1 MKYVKIIFLFFLIFS
16 TIISSQQSSKK
27 VAFFIADN
35 FPTADIPPIGNSEL
49 EKLASNYNS
58 QVLNGVQSLN
68 SNLNT
73 KNFSLLVLP
82 YGSAFP
88 LDAWQVI
95 LNFLNDGG
103 SIVNIGGSPFYQP
116 VLQQDSVWTSGLPQQ
131 TFARKLMIGPAEK
144 IELQSEEF
152 YTPVK
157 TVVMNNFLFN
167 ENELTNPTAVYEL
180 TYRFTIQKD
189 FATEDG
195 SSGPRDAIVRP
206 LVHMINKSN
215 YPFAAPIIEIDRL
228 QGSSAGG
235 RWIFSTSN
243 AKHSISLIKKLID
256 RALQGAFE
264 FTANPIFASIYNNE
278 IPLIR
283 INLFQPSNSSNKPV
297 NINVTLRNDKNK
309 VLLTKKYELTGT
321 NDFKTATIS
330 LDGYYSAGF
339 YSVDIEAENINQQN
353 NKIVTGFWVRDKN
366 YLFNTPQ
373 ITVSKDWLRKD
384 GKVFPVIGTTYMA
397 SDVHRKFLFEP
408 NPYIWMKDFERMKR
422 SGINFIRTGLWNS
435 WSRIML
441 DRGAVDE
448 SFLRALDA
456 YVMTAVKNEIVV
468 CFNFFAFTPPL
479 NGGTNPY
486 LDPRALDWQKTLIT
500 LITTRYK
507 DNGWVHYD
515 LINEPSYSPP
525 NDIWKNSPVGDS
537 YEKAEWQKWINK
549 KYNITATGLQNKR
562 RDATGDIHSPPSE
575 SELSYRIYKED
586 RRPRKA
592 IDFNLFTQDV
602 VTNWADTLTR
612 TIKSVSN
619 TLVTLG
625 QDEGGTSTRPSQQFH
640 YTAIDYTSI
649 HTWWLND
656 DLLWDGLITKVPEKP
671 NLVSETGL
679 MRLEDIDGE
688 PWRTPTIAKNLLDR
702 KFALGFASRGAGIVQ
717 WAWNINPYMPID
729 NESAIGFFR
738 PDGTAK
744 LEIETLGKY
753 SKFFDDAKNFI
764 EDYEPAEVIVVI
776 PHTKIFA
783 GRKNGDLSTKRL
795 VRTITD
801 HFGVTPPL
809 ISEYKLTTVRLA
821 NAKLVIIPSAE
832 FINDEAARVLNNA
845 SLNGT
850 KILFTGSLEG
860 NSYGEISESISRLGL
875 INKSTPVSLYEK
887 YIKQNNQTN
896 AETIATFDNQ
906 QSEFIKKC
914 AAENLYSNNNI
925 FHEPLPLEL
934 AKEKEPLIDLLK
946 YILTKSSIE
955 YYYDETPLSTNIL
968 FMKNNF
974 LVVLVNESSVDLT
987 KNLNLGNISIS
998 TKVKAGQSKLLM
1010 INRQSGK
1017 IISETD

>member
-88 LDAWQVI
+88 LDAWQTI

-309 VLLTKKYELTGT
+309 VLLTKKHELTGT

-549 KYNITATGLQNKR
+549 KYNITATGLQNKW

-783 GRKNGDLSTKRL
+783 GRKNGELSTKRL

>member
-1 MKYVKIIFLFFLIFS
+1 MKSAKKILLLFLIVS
-16 TIISSQQSSKK
+16 TIIYSQQSSKK

-35 FPTADIPPIGNSEL
+35 FPAIDVPVIVNSEL
-49 EKLASNYNS
+49 EKLAANYNYQILKS
-58 QVLNGVQSLN
+58 VESLN
-68 SNLNT
+68 NNLNT
-73 KNFSLLVLP
+73 TNFSLLVLP

-88 LDAWQVI
+88 LDAWQTI
-95 LNFLNDGG
+95 LNFLNSGG
-103 SIVNIGGSPFYQP
+103 SIINIGGSPFYQP
-116 VLQQDSVWTSGLPQQ
+116 VLWQDSVWTLGIPQQ
-131 TFARKLMIGPAEK
+131 TFARKLMIGPADK
-144 IELQSEEF
+144 IELQSNRF
-152 YTPVK
+152 YSPVK
-157 TVVMNNFLFN
+157 TIAMNNFLFD
-167 ENELTNPTAVYEL
+167 ENELKNLTTVYEL

-189 FATEDG
+189 FAVEDG
-195 SSGPRDAIVRP
+195 SSGPRDAIIRP
-206 LVHMINKSN
+206 LAHMINKSN

-228 QGSSAGG
+228 QGSNAGG

-243 AKHSISLIKKLID
+243 AQHSVTLIKKLID
-256 RALQGAFE
+256 RALQGALE
-264 FTANPIFASIYNNE
+264 LTANPIFASIHNNE

-283 INLFQPSNSSNKPV
+283 INLFQPSNTSNKPV
-297 NINVTLRNDKNK
+297 KISVTLRNEKNK

-330 LDGYYSAGF
+330 LEGRYSTGF
-339 YSVDIEAENINQQN
+339 YSVDVEAENINQQN

-366 YLFNTPQ
+366 PLFNSPQ
-373 ITVSKDWLRKD
+373 IIVSKDWLRKD

-408 NPYIWMKDFERMKR
+408 NPYVWKNDFEMMKR

-456 YVMTAVKNEIVV
+456 FVMTAIKNEIVV

-486 LDPRALDWQKTLIT
+486 LDPSALDWQKTLIT

-507 DNGWVHYD
+507 DIGWVHYD

-525 NDIWKNSPVGDS
+525 NDIWKNSPIGDS

-549 KYNITATGLQNKR
+549 KYNLTATGLQNKW
-562 RDATGDIHSPPSE
+562 RDAIGDIYSPPSE

-640 YTAIDYTSI
+640 YTAVDYTSI

-671 NLVSETGL
+671 NLISETGL

-688 PWRTPTIAKNLLDR
+688 PWRSPSIARNLLDR
-702 KFALGFASRGAGIVQ
+702 KFGLGFASRGAGIVQ

-753 SKFFDDAKNFI
+753 SKFFEAANTII
-764 EDYEPAEVIVVI
+764 EDYEPAEVVVVI
-776 PHTKIFA
+776 PNTKIFA
-783 GRKNGDLSTKRL
+783 GRKNADLSTKRL

-801 HFGVTPPL
+801 HLGITPSL
-809 ISEYKLTTVRLA
+809 ISEYKLTSVRLA

-832 FINDEAARVLNNA
+832 FINDEAAKVLYNA

-850 KILFTGSLEG
+850 KVLFTGSLEG

-875 INKSTPVSLYEK
+875 INKSTPVSYYEK
-887 YIKQNNQTN
+887 YVIHNNQSN

-914 AAENLYSNNNI
+914 IADNLYSNNNI
-925 FHEPLPLEL
+925 YHEPLPLEL
-934 AKEKEPLIDLLK
+934 AKEKELLIDLLK
-946 YILTKSSIE
+946 YMLGKSLIE

-968 FMKNNF
+968 PMKNHF
-974 LVVLVNESSVDLT
+974 LVVLVNESSADLT
-987 KNLNLGNISIS
+987 KILRLGSISIS
-998 TKVKAGQSKLLM
+998 TKVKTGQSKLL
-1010 INRQSGK
+1010 IVNRQSGTV
-1017 IISETD
+1017 ISETD